1 MIFDEGRAEASEPP
15 ARVRRRHVFYVPGY
29 DPRSPR
35 TYFLLFSRELRK
47 FAALHGIAARM
58 RAAKEEGTARWH
70 IAADWPE
77 GPVETVVDCLSWHEI
92 AVRDFAVPKWR
103 VALLSLRVVWEA
115 LISGTVAQMLR
126 LNWKFGVFS
135 LYPWAMA
142 LLYALVAL
150 GLVAGCLALAGALG
164 FPRLAGLAPAAPL
177 LFGLLRVT
185 EYLDRRFYVWYLIND
200 WIFTWRHRTS
210 RDPEADA
217 RFEAFAHR
225 VAEAARDPALDEVL
239 VIGHSSGSFV
249 AISIV
254 ERARRLMGATGGEG
268 PCLSLMT
275 IGGNT
280 PIAVAGGLPSPTRK
294 AMQALVT
301 DEGMLWV
308 DYFAPQDVLNFP
320 WLDPVRAF
328 RLDLGG
334 RPRRNPSVRSA
345 RFKEIFSAE
354 RYAELAYRFYELHFQ
369 FLRAND
375 RPGEYEFYRFLAGPE
390 PLESVTRDRG

>member
-1 MIFDEGRAEASEPP
+1 MIPAEDRAEGGGPP

-58 RAAKEEGTARWH
+58 RAGKEDPSTHWH
-70 IAADWPE
+70 IAADWPDS
-77 GPVETVVDCLSWHEI
+77 PVETVVDCLSWHEI

-103 VALLSLRVVWEA
+103 VALLSLRVLGVA
-115 LISGTVAQMLR
+115 IRTGTVVQMLR
-126 LNWKFGVFS
+126 LNWKFGIFS

-142 LLYALVAL
+142 TLYALAAL
-150 GLVAGCLALAGALG
+150 GLVAAFLALAAALG
-164 FPRLAGLAPAAPL
+164 LHPLAGLVPAAL
-177 LFGLLRVT
+177 GLFGLLRLT

-200 WIFTWRHRTS
+200 WIFTWRHRTH
-210 RDPEADA
+210 RDPQADT
-217 RFEAFAHR
+217 RFEDFARR
-225 VAEAARDPALDEVL
+225 VADAARDPTLDEVL

-249 AISIV
+249 AISV
-254 ERARRLMGATGGEG
+254 TARALELLGEAGREG
-268 PCLSLMT
+268 PRLSLMT

-280 PIAVAGGLPSPTRK
+280 PIAAAGRPETRTRR
-294 AMQALVT
+294 AIRNLVT
-301 DEGMLWV
+301 DDRLFWV

-320 WLDPVRAF
+320 WLDPVSAF

-334 RPRRNPSVRSA
+334 RPRHNPTVRSA
-345 RFKEIFSAE
+345 RFREIFSAE

-375 RPGEYEFYRFLAGPE
+375 RHGEYEFYRFLAGPE
-390 PLESVTRDRG
+390 PLESVTREPG